1 MSPKIRV
8 FLADDH
14 VCVRD
19 GIKRLINEESDMT
32 VIAEADNGA
41 SLLEQCK
48 KLHPDV
54 IVLDIS
60 MPGMNGVEVARQLK
74 PLSPKSKTLVLTIHD
89 STAYLRQMLEA
100 GVAGYLVKTA
110 TSEELIHAI
119 RSVAKGGTFIDPMLA
134 ERLAAPLRQKGN
146 ERDSIVSDS
155 ELSERERD
163 VIKMI
168 AQGYSGKQI
177 ADHLNVSRKSI
188 DTYKMRAMEKLG
200 LDSRTE
206 IVRHAFGQGWL
217 EDI

>member
-14 VCVRD
+14 LCVRD

-41 SLLEQCK
+41 TLLEQCK

-89 STAYLRQMLEA
+89 STAYLRQMLKGRCRRLSSQNGNYRGAHSRDQECGKRRHIHRSDVGRETCRTFEA
-100 GVAGYLVKTA
+100 K
-110 TSEELIHAI
+110 
-119 RSVAKGGTFIDPMLA
+119 
-134 ERLAAPLRQKGN
+134 
-146 ERDSIVSDS
+146 
-155 ELSERERD
+155 RE
-163 VIKMI
+163 
-168 AQGYSGKQI
+168 
-177 ADHLNVSRKSI
+177 
-188 DTYKMRAMEKLG
+188 
-200 LDSRTE
+200 
-206 IVRHAFGQGWL
+206 
-217 EDI
+217 

>member
-19 GIKRLINEESDMT
+19 GIKALINDEPDMT
-32 VIAEADNGA
+32 VVAEADNGA

-48 KLHPDV
+48 KIHPDV

-60 MPGMNGVEVARQLK
+60 MPGMNGVKVAHQLK
-74 PLSPKSKTLVLTIHD
+74 SLIPKSKTLVLTIHD

-100 GVAGYLVKTA
+100 GAAGYLVKRA
-110 TSEELIHAI
+110 TTEELIHAI
-119 RSVAKGGTFIDPMLA
+119 RSVAKGGTYIDPMLA
-134 ERLAAPLRQKGN
+134 EKLAEPLRQKGN
-146 ERDSIVSDS
+146 KRKNIISDS
-155 ELSERERD
+155 ALSERESD
-163 VIKMI
+163 VLKMI

-177 ADHLNVSRKSI
+177 ADQLNVTRKSI

-206 IVRHAFGQGWL
+206 IVRYASGQGWL

>member
-1 MSPKIRV
+1 
-8 FLADDH
+8 
-14 VCVRD
+14 
-19 GIKRLINEESDMT
+19 
-32 VIAEADNGA
+32 
-41 SLLEQCK
+41 
-48 KLHPDV
+48 
-54 IVLDIS
+54 
-60 MPGMNGVEVARQLK
+60 
-74 PLSPKSKTLVLTIHD
+74 
-89 STAYLRQMLEA
+89 
-100 GVAGYLVKTA
+100 
-110 TSEELIHAI
+110 
-119 RSVAKGGTFIDPMLA
+119 MLA

>member
-1 MSPKIRV
+1 MSAQIRV

-19 GIKRLINEESDMT
+19 GIKGLINAELDMT
-32 VIAEADNGA
+32 VIGEADNGG

-60 MPGMNGVEVARQLK
+60 MPGMNGVEIARQLK
-74 PLSPKSKTLVLTIHD
+74 PLSPKLKTLVLTIHD

-100 GVAGYLVKTA
+100 GAAGYLVKRA
-110 TSEELIHAI
+110 TTEELIHAI
-119 RSVAKGGTFIDPMLA
+119 RSVAKGGTYIDPMLA
-134 ERLAAPLRQKGN
+134 EKLAAPLRQKGN
-146 ERDSIVSDS
+146 ERESIVSDN

-163 VIKMI
+163 VLKLI

-177 ADHLNVSRKSI
+177 ADHLNVGRKSV

-200 LDSRTE
+200 LDSRIE
-206 IVRHAFGQGWL
+206 IVRYASGQGWL
-217 EDI
+217 QDI